1 MKKTYINPTLTVAKI
16 QPTRILVG
24 SPIGKGDE
32 FNSESDILLGRR
44 SRFDDWDED
53 EFEDYEY

>member
-1 MKKTYINPTLTVAKI
+1 MKKTYINPTLTVANI

-32 FNSESDILLGRR
+32 YNSETDLLLGRR

-53 EFEDYEY
+53 EFEFED